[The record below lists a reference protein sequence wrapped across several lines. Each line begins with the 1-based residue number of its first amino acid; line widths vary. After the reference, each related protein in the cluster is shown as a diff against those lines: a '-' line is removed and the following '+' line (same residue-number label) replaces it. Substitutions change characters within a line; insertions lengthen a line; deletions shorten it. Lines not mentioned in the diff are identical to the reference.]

1 MLHHRLRHPSGS
13 AYLSISPA
21 LLPSKYFAIYGSWH
35 ISFQIS
41 THHLFYGLRMKLLKI
56 LYLVIAVSVTSIG
69 NLIQNDETFVDIQM
83 VHGKTEAP
91 IWKHLRKISN
101 QIPP

>member
-1 MLHHRLRHPSGS
+1 
-13 AYLSISPA
+13 
-21 LLPSKYFAIYGSWH
+21 
-35 ISFQIS
+35 
-41 THHLFYGLRMKLLKI
+41 MKLLKI
-56 LYLVIAVSVTSIG
+56 LYLVNAVSVTSIG
-69 NLIQNDETFVDIQM
+69 NLIQNDEMFVDIQI